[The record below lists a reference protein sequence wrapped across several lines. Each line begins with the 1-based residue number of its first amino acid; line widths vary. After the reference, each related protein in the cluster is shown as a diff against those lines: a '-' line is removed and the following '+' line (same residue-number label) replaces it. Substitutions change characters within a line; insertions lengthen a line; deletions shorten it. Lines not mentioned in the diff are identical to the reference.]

1 MPAGKMG
8 VLLRKLKTVHDVRSY
23 TRGETRMRTLI
34 AYATKT
40 GAAKECAEMLAEKIG
55 DCTLFDLEGGAPH
68 IDDYDFIIVGTG
80 IRAGRAYKPFKDFL
94 EKNNK
99 TLLSKRRAFYICGV
113 RVKDYRDEINNNISK
128 ELRDAAVVV
137 KGFGGKPVLK
147 KAVDQS
153 WMLVDEVNAFAQTI
167 KGLS

>member
-1 MPAGKMG
+1 MK
-8 VLLRKLKTVHDVRSY
+8 
-23 TRGETRMRTLI
+23 TLI

-40 GAAKECAEMLAEKIG
+40 GAAKECAVMLAEKIG
-55 DCTLFDLEGGAPH
+55 DCTLWDLEEGTQNL
-68 IDDYDFIIVGTG
+68 DDYDLIIVGTG
-80 IRAGRAYKPFKDFL
+80 IRAGRAYKPFKEFL

-99 TLLSKRRAFYICGV
+99 ALLSKRRAFYICGA
-113 RVKDYRDEINNNISK
+113 RIKDYPDEINNNISK
-128 ELRDAAVVV
+128 ELRDAAVTI

-153 WMLVDEVNAFAQTI
+153 WMLADEVNAFAQII